1 MRRAAGR
8 NLEINTD
15 QSSHVP
21 LSTPDVQTPRAPTT
35 THESAS
41 MTLTPR
47 PDQSDD
53 KEQRRLRP
61 QSLLF
66 GEEDQPQAEDTMR
79 TESKEPD
86 SDDEAASRR
95 PVKTKLSSLPSYL
108 KIPTTIPRSFTTSK
122 MVLDPDIRRKTSR
135 HSSYVSTPQHQHRL
149 DYAHMR
155 LSLIHI

>member
-35 THESAS
+35 THESAN

-95 PVKTKLSSLPSYL
+95 PVKTKPVSYTHL
-108 KIPTTIPRSFTTSK
+108 
-122 MVLDPDIRRKTSR
+122 
-135 HSSYVSTPQHQHRL
+135 
-149 DYAHMR
+149 
-155 LSLIHI
+155 